1 MTVPK
6 EERHLY
12 PDLPERRRPGVFYP
26 AFFTGITLPDAEL
39 KDGGEEG
46 DDETAVVAET
56 VDSPS
61 GSLDSSKVSHAQIQM
76 KNQYNEMV
84 AQIWVSC

>member
-1 MTVPK
+1 MDQYNAVVDKQGVQRWGVPT
-6 EERHLY
+6 R
-12 PDLPERRRPGVFYP
+12 
-26 AFFTGITLPDAEL
+26 T
-39 KDGGEEG
+39 
-46 DDETAVVAET
+46 VVAET